1 MIQILVSAYSCEPG
15 KGSEPG
21 AGYSLARAAAAI
33 GPCVVLTRK
42 NNIESLE
49 AAFGE
54 SPTPYPV
61 RLVAI
66 DGPEWSLALKRRF
79 GLVRSYYSL
88 WQYVASRRASELD
101 REVGGFDVVHHAT
114 MSAFWMPIGVGRL
127 GRPLVVGPV
136 SGGTFTP
143 RSLVRYLGW
152 KGAAKDAVRLVAA
165 HLSAFRTRRWW
176 RTADVVIAQNRE
188 MYRFAQK
195 RLVSE
200 TTDLLQHSHAAHPP
214 VSIPA
219 GAGARTREVLFVGRV
234 VAWKGVLL
242 AVDAFARAGLTDA
255 RLVIIGEGPDVDA
268 VRDRA
273 EARGV
278 GHAVEL
284 TGGIPRDEVLARM
297 RTASCL
303 LFPSFHDSAGFVVSE
318 ALSLGLPVVCLDH
331 GGPGE
336 LVRIWTGTES
346 TAVPPGS
353 RRRTVA
359 GLADALR
366 DYVDDP
372 RPVSEELVHSVSSLT
387 DVVREAYGKALG
399 GREL

>member
-1 MIQILVSAYSCEPG
+1 MTHILVSAYSCEPG

-21 AGYSLARAAAAI
+21 AGYSLARAAAEI
-33 GPCVVLTRK
+33 GPCVVLTRQ
-42 NNIESLE
+42 NNIESLQ
-49 AAFGE
+49 AAFAS
-54 SPTPYPV
+54 SPTTHPV
-61 RLVAI
+61 RLVGL
-66 DGPEWSLALKRRF
+66 DGPGWSLALKRRF
-79 GLVRSYYSL
+79 GLVRAYYSL
-88 WQYVASRRASELD
+88 WQRLASRRAAELD

-114 MSAFWMPIGVGRL
+114 MSAFWMPIGVGSL

-152 KGAAKDAVRLVAA
+152 KGGVKDAVRLVAA

-188 MYRFAQK
+188 MYRFAEK
-195 RLVSE
+195 RLVGK
-200 TTDLLQHSHAAHPP
+200 TTELLQHSHAAHPP
-214 VSIPA
+214 VARP
-219 GAGARTREVLFVGRV
+219 GAPRPRIREVLFVGRV

-242 AVDAFARAGLTDA
+242 AVDAFARAGLDDA
-255 RLVIIGEGPDVDA
+255 RLVIIGDGPDVDA
-268 VRDRA
+268 IRERA
-273 EARGV
+273 DARGV

-284 TGGIPRDEVLARM
+284 TGGVPRDAVLARM

-336 LVRIWTGTES
+336 LVRIWLGTDS

-353 RRRTVA
+353 KRRTVA
-359 GLADALR
+359 GLAAALS
-366 DYVDDP
+366 DYVEHP
-372 RPVSEELVHSVSSLT
+372 RPVPESLVHSVSSLT